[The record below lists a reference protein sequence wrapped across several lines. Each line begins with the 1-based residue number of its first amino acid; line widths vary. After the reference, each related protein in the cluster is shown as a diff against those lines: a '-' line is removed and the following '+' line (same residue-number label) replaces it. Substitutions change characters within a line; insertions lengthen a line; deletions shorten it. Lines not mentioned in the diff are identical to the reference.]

1 MGPSVP
7 RVEFKDMSDVLNAP
21 RSWRF
26 LSVVVALAV
35 AGGLLSGCAAPTKAP
50 EEPTDLVW
58 PAPPDQPR
66 LKYVRSLS
74 SEKNLKAGSGQ
85 GSAIKDLLLGK
96 KKDPNEGIA
105 LAKPYGVHADREGRV
120 LVADTLLHR
129 LIVFDLK
136 KNVVSE
142 WGDKGKGRLITPIGV
157 TSDSLGRVYV
167 TDSTDQRVV
176 VYDRSGKYLY
186 AWNPKE
192 VFERP
197 TGIAI
202 DEKRERIYVV
212 DTKKH
217 RIFVLNMRG
226 DLVSTIGEKGNEPG
240 QFLFPVNLAVGGN
253 GRLFVVD
260 TMNNRVQILDPEGK
274 PLKAFGKNSDAPG
287 NFARPKGL
295 ALDPDGNI
303 YVADAAFN
311 NFQIFNQDGE
321 VLLIVGKGGFG
332 PGQFQLPA
340 GAFMDARGRLYVVDQ
355 LNSRVQIF
363 QYLSADTA
371 KKPAS

>member
-1 MGPSVP
+1 
-7 RVEFKDMSDVLNAP
+7 MSDVLNAP
-21 RSWRF
+21 KSWRF

-35 AGGLLSGCAAPTKAP
+35 SAGGLSGCAAPGKAP
-50 EEPTDLVW
+50 EEPKNLVW
-58 PAPPDQPR
+58 PSPPSQPR

-74 SEKNLKAGSGQ
+74 SEKRLKEGTDQ

-96 KKDPNEGIA
+96 KKGPDEGIS

-129 LIVFDLK
+129 LVVFDLK

-142 WGDKGKGRLITPIGV
+142 WGGSGKGRLITPIGV

-217 RIFVLNMRG
+217 QIFVLNMRG

-240 QFLFPVNLAVGGN
+240 QFLFPVNLAVGGD

-274 PLKAFGKNSDAPG
+274 PVKAFGKNSDAPG

-321 VLLIVGKGGFG
+321 VLLIVGEGGRG

-340 GAFMDARGRLYVVDQ
+340 GAYMDAQARLYVVDQ
-355 LNSRVQIF
+355 MNSRVQIF
-363 QYLSADTA
+363 QYLSADPA